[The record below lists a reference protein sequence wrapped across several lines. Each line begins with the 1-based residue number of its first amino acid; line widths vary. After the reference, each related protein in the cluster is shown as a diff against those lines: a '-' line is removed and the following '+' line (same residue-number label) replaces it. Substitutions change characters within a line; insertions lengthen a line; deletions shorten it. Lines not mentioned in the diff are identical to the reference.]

1 MPKKSNKK
9 SSNNKGF
16 SVWVF
21 FGAAIGL
28 LFLFIVL
35 FFVKLYFYENSN
47 SSAIIKYAAGPKIS
61 YGDPLIRDAKT
72 VYPKVMSDD
81 VRKGNTNSRVTIFYY
96 CDLLSPLCSQQQ
108 EEIYKLLAFYTDDI
122 LRIVWKGTASTPVGL
137 LAQQAAYCANA
148 QGKFWE
154 YQQEVFKNQSNIDI
168 RFVEVLAEQLN
179 LATDEF
185 RTCLYEGQMEGKVYQ
200 NNFEAEDMGIDAL
213 PYFFI
218 DNTPFRGFFSSQELS
233 EIINEF
239 L

>member
-1 MPKKSNKK
+1 MAKKTKK
-9 SSNNKGF
+9 TNNTF
-16 SVWVF
+16 VSIWLF
-21 FGAAIGL
+21 FAAGAGL
-28 LFLFIVL
+28 LFLFVIL
-35 FFVKLYFYENSN
+35 FFVRLSVYKSGDGLAFT
-47 SSAIIKYAAGPKIS
+47 KYAAGPKIP
-61 YGDPLIRDAKT
+61 YGDPLIQDAKT
-72 VYPKVMSDD
+72 TYPKVISDD
-81 VRKGNTNSRVTIFYY
+81 VRTGNTNSRVTIFYY

-108 EEIYKLLAFYTDDI
+108 EEIYKLWAFYTDDI

-200 NNFEAEDMGIDAL
+200 NNLEAEDMGIDAL

-233 EIINEF
+233 EIINE
-239 L
+239 LL